1 MEQQES
7 LEPRLRKSLF
17 EILQGVTT
25 TKLCILTQTL
35 GSLLRV
41 MGRIHCLLLD
51 NG

>member
-17 EILQGVTT
+17 EILRAVTT
-25 TKLCILTQTL
+25 TKLCILTQRM

-41 MGRIHCLLLD
+41 MGRIHCPLLD
-51 NG
+51 SG